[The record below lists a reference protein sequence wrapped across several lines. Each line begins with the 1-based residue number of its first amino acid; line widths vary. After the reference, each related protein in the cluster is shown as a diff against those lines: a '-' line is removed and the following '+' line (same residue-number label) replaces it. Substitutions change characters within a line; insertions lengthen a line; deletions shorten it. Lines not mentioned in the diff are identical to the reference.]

1 MACVSNIG
9 KRKLKI
15 DRRQTVWDLKD
26 NMVAVLLVRL
36 LIKICLFKIIN
47 IDHDEAI
54 EMIDSNGV
62 VFFFFW

>member
-62 VFFFFW
+62 VFFFW